1 MDEQQ
6 DLESISA
13 DQRRRI
19 IYTTTIVPIARMIA
33 SGELDPTSV
42 TREHFWR
49 LLLSMGDNQTNAF
62 EFYPEQIRDEIGL
75 VQHCLE
81 SAAPRHA
88 IVVLFTLLE
97 AEINTV
103 LRLHLTI
110 RGFSESAILAG
121 LKGTDIG
128 AKTSLLLPLL
138 AVPVTDRFR
147 NAVLQARSIRNV
159 TTHNKA
165 VPHLMDRSKQRM
177 SQSEAADKRARQFFE
192 ENPLDRIER
201 DVEDFSEHALRAM
214 PALESAFELFEEHY
228 ND

>member
-19 IYTTTIVPIARMIA
+19 IYTTTIIPIARMIA

-49 LLLSMGDNQTNAF
+49 LLLSMGENQTNPF
-62 EFYPEQIRDEIGL
+62 EFYPEQIRDEISL

-97 AEINTV
+97 AEINTII
-103 LRLHLTI
+103 RLHLTI

-128 AKTSLLLPLL
+128 AKINLLLPLL

-159 TTHNKA
+159 ATHNKA
-165 VPHLMDRSKQRM
+165 APYLMDMSKQRM
-177 SQSEAADKRARQFFE
+177 SQSEAADERARQFFE

-214 PALESAFELFEEHY
+214 PALESAIELFAEHY
-228 ND
+228 DA